1 MFRQGKQ
8 QHMRVRRVVVVLILC
23 WLPFHGMAQGKFFSV
38 NYTFAPGTEPDGFD
52 RIKWGTASASLDPW
66 KNMELLANVGLSTYY
81 QRKTEDL
88 KFGMAHLDEV
98 IYEFWDGKFAGV
110 VIRTTG
116 YSNYM
121 FLREY
126 CFKRFGPGDRTAA
139 NAKMDVQDFLWNG
152 YETRMQLTYNERN
165 RLGEVRLIS
174 IKMENQ
180 RNAMQQLGTKEGK
193 PGQVK
198 EAGKG
203 KPR

>member
-8 QHMRVRRVVVVLILC
+8 QYMRVRRVVVVLILC
-23 WLPFHGMAQGKFFSV
+23 WLPFHGMAHGKFFSAD
-38 NYTFAPGTEPDGFD
+38 YTFAPGTEPNGFD
-52 RIKWGTASASLDPW
+52 RIKWGTAIASLDPW
-66 KNMELLANVGLSTYY
+66 KNMELLTKIGLSTYY
-81 QRKTEDL
+81 KRKTEDL
-88 KFGMAHLDEV
+88 QFSIAHLDEV